1 MLLLLHKPCFAR
13 VHQHVKIGC
22 DTVPVYFYS
31 PQDAATV
38 SGNLLVGI
46 NAICMPIF
54 KRYAEVEFCIAA
66 LGSESHLPID
76 FKNESV
82 EGNSRRFN
90 LIHCSRL
97 SSMD

>member
-1 MLLLLHKPCFAR
+1 MLCR
-13 VHQHVKIGC
+13 VHQHVKIGG
-22 DTVPVYFYS
+22 DAVPVYFYS
-31 PQDAATV
+31 QQDVATV

-82 EGNSRRFN
+82 KALKETANALTRY
-90 LIHCSRL
+90 IAQ
-97 SSMD
+97 D